1 MNRLETTVARAAG
14 PAKAFFGPAGPIGR
28 TDRTGRTVRTDTTVR
43 TDADWLAEAVDLATW
58 NVAEGGGPFGALIV
72 QDDMALGR
80 GVNRVTRDNDPTA
93 HAEVCAIR
101 AACAA
106 KGDFRLNGATLYTS
120 CEPCPLCLS
129 SALWARVDRV
139 LFAADRHDAARGGF
153 DDLEFYELFARDR
166 SEWVTEVTS
175 IALPGAAAPFDAW
188 LADLDR
194 TRY

>member
-1 MNRLETTVARAAG
+1 MRRLGTRAARAAG
-14 PAKAFFGPAGPIGR
+14 PAKVFFGPAGPP
-28 TDRTGRTVRTDTTVR
+28 GRTVHTVGTVGALR
-43 TDADWLAEAVDLATW
+43 TDADWLAEAVDLATR
-58 NVAEGGGPFGALIV
+58 NVADGGGPFGALIV
-72 QDDMALGR
+72 QDGVELGR

-101 AACAA
+101 AACTA
-106 KGDFRLNGATLYTS
+106 KGDFRLHGATLYTS

-166 SEWVTEVTS
+166 SQWATEVTS
-175 IALPGAAAPFDAW
+175 ITLPDAAAPFDAW